1 MDMPLQL
8 RDAITNLASGYKQA
22 QLKNAAQA
30 SLIVI
35 KMKVDRDEDLLLK
48 ILKQLLMLLLEC
60 QPHLAQLVLP

>member
-1 MDMPLQL
+1 MLP
-8 RDAITNLASGYKQA
+8 RH
-22 QLKNAAQA
+22 